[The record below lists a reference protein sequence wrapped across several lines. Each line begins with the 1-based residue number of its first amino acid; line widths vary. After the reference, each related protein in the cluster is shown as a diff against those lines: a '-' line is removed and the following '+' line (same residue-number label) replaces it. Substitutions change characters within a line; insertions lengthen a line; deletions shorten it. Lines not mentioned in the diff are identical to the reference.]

1 MKKPWIK
8 KFVFLAWLALF
19 SDWREALASSVTPV
33 EKEDVLLKKVR
44 QFSSI
49 MQIRNINSL
58 DRFNCTLCPTKQELW
73 SVDKLHIETIIWCLP
88 NKIKILGWMNR
99 NVYLELNDDKYFPY
113 DHIALLD
120 SMLLLVD
127 NIELIYEKKG
137 EDLDESAIFSKEE
150 RERMNDLIR
159 ILFDSINIFARELVR
174 LTSWEKEGLVL
185 SMLST
190 YRAIFYSHL
199 QVVEKELGWLVSKA
213 N

>member
-1 MKKPWIK
+1 
-8 KFVFLAWLALF
+8 
-19 SDWREALASSVTPV
+19 
-33 EKEDVLLKKVR
+33 
-44 QFSSI
+44 
-49 MQIRNINSL
+49 
-58 DRFNCTLCPTKQELW
+58 
-73 SVDKLHIETIIWCLP
+73 
-88 NKIKILGWMNR
+88 MNR

-174 LTSWEKEGLVL
+174 LTS
-185 SMLST
+185 
-190 YRAIFYSHL
+190 
-199 QVVEKELGWLVSKA
+199 
-213 N
+213 